1 MAKNIQ
7 ATNVTNLM
15 WRNSSGHH
23 VVALNM
29 ATARAH
35 VTVSTVQGSD
45 GTNTVDWAAIGML
58 QQTANS
64 FRLELPNAAVNP
76 VGRARA
82 NSWAVYSSRRWKENI
97 ENITGA
103 TDTIMNLH
111 PAEFDWK
118 KEYGGNHDTSFIA
131 EELAEVI
138 PHAVCYDEDGQA
150 GSIDAT
156 RIIPYIVSAMQEQQ
170 REIESLKAD
179 IASIKASLNN
189 SPI

>member
-15 WRNSSGHH
+15 WRNSGGHH

-35 VTVSTVQGSD
+35 VAVSTIQGSD
-45 GTNTVDWAAIGML
+45 GTNIVDWAAIGMI
-58 QQTANS
+58 QQTSNT
-64 FRLELPNAAVNP
+64 FRVELPNLAFNP
-76 VGRARA
+76 SGRARA

-97 ENITGA
+97 ISIKDA
-103 TDTIMNLH
+103 IDVIMKLR

-118 KEYGGNHDTSFIA
+118 KEQGGNHDTSFIA

-138 PHAVCYDEDGQA
+138 PHAVCYDNDGQA

-156 RIIPYIVSAMQEQQ
+156 RIIPYVVAAMQDQQ
-170 REIESLKAD
+170 KEIEALKAD

>member
-15 WRNSSGHH
+15 WRNSGGHH
-23 VVALNM
+23 VIALNM
-29 ATARAH
+29 ATTRCHSTIANI
-35 VTVSTVQGSD
+35 VSNGVDYAGINLVEQTS
-45 GTNTVDWAAIGML
+45 NT
-58 QQTANS
+58 
-64 FRLELPNAAVNP
+64 FRLELPSTAVN
-76 VGRARA
+76 VIGRARA
-82 NSWAVYSSRRWKENI
+82 QSWAVYSSRRWKENI
-97 ENITGA
+97 KNITGA
-103 TDTIMNLH
+103 IDKIMNLH

-118 KEYGGNHDTSFIA
+118 KDRGGNHDTSFIA

-138 PHAVCYDEDGQA
+138 PHAVCYDDDGQA

-170 REIESLKAD
+170 REIEALKAD

-189 SPI
+189 LPN

>member
-7 ATNVTNLM
+7 AINVTNLM
-15 WRNSSGHH
+15 WRNSAGGH
-23 VVALNM
+23 VLALNM
-29 ATARAH
+29 ATARCQP
-35 VTVSTVQGSD
+35 VI
-45 GTNTVDWAAIGML
+45 AAI
-58 QQTANS
+58 NS
-64 FRLELPNAAVNP
+64 TGTDYAGIGLIEQVSNTFRLELPSTANNII
-76 VGRARA
+76 GRARA
-82 NSWAVYSSRRWKENI
+82 QSWTTYSSRRWKENI
-97 ENITGA
+97 IDIKDAIDVISKLRGV
-103 TDTIMNLH
+103 
-111 PAEFDWK
+111 EFDWK
-118 KEYGGNHDTSFIA
+118 KDRGGNHDTSFIA

-170 REIESLKAD
+170 KEIESLKAD

>member
-15 WRNSSGHH
+15 WRNNGGHH
-23 VVALNM
+23 VIALNM
-29 ATARAH
+29 ATTRCHSTIANI
-35 VTVSTVQGSD
+35 VSSGVDYAGIGLIEQTS
-45 GTNTVDWAAIGML
+45 NT
-58 QQTANS
+58 
-64 FRLELPNAAVNP
+64 FRLELPSTANNAI
-76 VGRARA
+76 GRARA
-82 NSWAVYSSRRWKENI
+82 QSWTTYSSRRWKENI
-97 ENITGA
+97 TEIKDAIDVVSKLRGV
-103 TDTIMNLH
+103 
-111 PAEFDWK
+111 EFDWK
-118 KEYGGNHDTSFIA
+118 KDRGGNHDTSFIA
-131 EELAEVI
+131 EELEKVI
-138 PHAVCYDEDGQA
+138 PHAVFYDEDGQA

>member
-7 ATNVTNLM
+7 ATNVTKLM
-15 WRNSSGHH
+15 WRNSAGSH
-23 VVALNM
+23 VLALNM
-29 ATARAH
+29 ATPRCQP
-35 VTVSTVQGSD
+35 VI
-45 GTNTVDWAAIGML
+45 AAINSSGTDYAGIGL
-58 QQTANS
+58 LEQVNNS
-64 FRLELPNAAVNP
+64 FRLELPNTASNII
-76 VGRARA
+76 GRARA

-97 ENITGA
+97 TEIKDAIDVVSKLRGV
-103 TDTIMNLH
+103 
-111 PAEFDWK
+111 EFDWK
-118 KEYGGNHDTSFIA
+118 KDRGGNHDTSFIA
-131 EELAEVI
+131 EELEKVI
-138 PHAVCYDEDGQA
+138 PHAVFYDEDGQA